1 MQPKMQFHLNI
12 NQLFPLEC
20 VCVCVCAFVCVVATR
35 FVEPPPPPPQN
46 RTQFKSQN
54 GTFIPNHIKSL
65 NGKTQEKKKKPLGGM
80 AAPRSPAPCSP
91 ATCLGGLEERSA
103 PAPQVHR
110 ICLIG

>member
-65 NGKTQEKKKKPLGGM
+65 NGKTQENGKNP
-80 AAPRSPAPCSP
+80 
-91 ATCLGGLEERSA
+91 LEEWLVPAHLLPAHLPHVWEAWRRGVHLLHRCTASA
-103 PAPQVHR
+103 
-110 ICLIG
+110 